1 MMFNRLLRN
10 FLSGIG
16 VRVFNI
22 AATFI
27 ATPLLLLHLGDAG
40 YGFFVLLLGIIGFG
54 GLLDLGLT
62 QSLVRSMASTPEDQR
77 QTLYATAAWLFIVL
91 GLIGA
96 ALIWFG
102 KGVLLHYVVIMPEGY
117 QANMTVA
124 MAWLAVS
131 LPFKMITTFAGAIL
145 HATEDIHEANI
156 AQTGGTFVRFA
167 LSASL
172 AAVGQP
178 LENVVIA
185 FPASFIFTLL
195 VQIIYLRRHRW
206 LHLCQLS
213 CAQRAHLKPLSADA
227 SGIFLAQASGELA
240 LHADKFIISSV
251 LGVSALAPYNVAY
264 LIAARVSDIGS
275 LIASV
280 SFPRLVRHLSTGDQH
295 EMWKLYRQAMLW
307 TLMIGISGVSA
318 ILIFDQWFLN
328 LWIGKERAT
337 AVLPLMWPFLAGVLV
352 GLPSWLNGNML
363 ITFSQS
369 QQVALSVGIGAM
381 ISITLCFL
389 GTQHMGVMGAAWA
402 WTIGYAVIAIAQIC
416 MLRRYRVA
424 NEYRK

>member
-62 QSLVRSMASTPEDQR
+62 QSLVRSMASTSEDQR
-77 QTLYATAAWLFIVL
+77 QTLYATAAWLFIFL

-102 KGVLLHYVVIMPEGY
+102 KDILLHYVVIMPQGY
-117 QANMTVA
+117 QANMTIA
-124 MAWLAVS
+124 MAWLAIS
-131 LPFKMITTFAGAIL
+131 LPFKMITTFAGAVL

-156 AQTGGTFVRFA
+156 AQTVGTFARFA

-172 AAVGQP
+172 ASLGQP

-185 FPASFIFTLL
+185 FPVSFMLTLL

-206 LHLCQLS
+206 LHLCQLG
-213 CAQRAHLKPLSADA
+213 CAKRAHLKPLSANA
-227 SGIFLAQASGELA
+227 TGIFLAQASGELA

-280 SFPRLVRHLSTGDQH
+280 TFPRLVRHLSAGDMH

-307 TLMIGISGVSA
+307 TLIIGISVVSV

-328 LWIGKERAT
+328 LWIGKVRAS
-337 AVLPLMWPFLAGVLV
+337 AVLPLMWPFLAGVLI

-369 QQVALSVGIGAM
+369 QQVALSVSMGAL
-381 ISITLCFL
+381 ISILLCLF
-389 GTQHMGVMGAAWA
+389 GTHHVGVMGAAWA
-402 WTIGYAVIAIAQIC
+402 WASGYAIIAITQIW
-416 MLRRYRVA
+416 MLRQYRVA